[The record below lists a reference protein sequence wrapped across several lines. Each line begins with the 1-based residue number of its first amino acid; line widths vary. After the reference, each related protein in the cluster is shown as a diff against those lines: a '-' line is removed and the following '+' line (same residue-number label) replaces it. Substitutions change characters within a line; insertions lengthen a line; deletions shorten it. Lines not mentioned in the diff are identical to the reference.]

1 MNAGLT
7 VLAVTCSV
15 VFAVSGVAL
24 WVKPP
29 RQLGSRVRPYTRA
42 TRTELGPGA
51 DATRRS
57 DTGPT
62 SGAGVVHRLL
72 GPMLAGTVYPLAR
85 FLMPM
90 DDRELAIRL
99 RQGGLLPD
107 LDEAARLRVYRVRS
121 LGLMVLYATGLGG
134 VALVSGGSGM
144 RVILFGTAG
153 AALGAF
159 QVRVRLSEAVRRR
172 REAIRSELYTIN
184 QLVAMY
190 TRVGGGP
197 IQGLRYVVGRARG
210 VSVEEIADVLHLH
223 ERGWVFSE
231 AMARAERLTPEP
243 EAARTY
249 RVMARSQ
256 EQGSDLSDALLGL
269 SKDLRAMRRDA
280 LRRAAAR
287 RRILMVIP
295 VVVVLAPITMLF
307 MAAPIPSILFGG

>member
-1 MNAGLT
+1 MNVGLT
-7 VLAVTCSV
+7 VLAVTSSV
-15 VFAVSGVAL
+15 VFAASGVAL
-24 WVKPP
+24 WIKPP
-29 RQLGSRVRPYTRA
+29 RRLGSRVRPYSNA
-42 TRTELGPGA
+42 TRLEFRPSPDAAVRMDPG
-51 DATRRS
+51 RRLDDS
-57 DTGPT
+57 AIR
-62 SGAGVVHRLL
+62 SLL

-85 FLMPM
+85 LLMPM
-90 DDRELAIRL
+90 DDRELAVRL
-99 RQGGLLPD
+99 RQGGLFPD
-107 LDEAARLRVYRVRS
+107 LEEAARPQVYRMRS
-121 LGLMVLYATGLGG
+121 LGLMVLYATGLAGT
-134 VALVSGGSGM
+134 ALVSGGSAM
-144 RVILFGTAG
+144 RVILFMTVGV
-153 AALGAF
+153 ALGGL
-159 QVRVRLSEAVRRR
+159 QVRARLSEAVRRR

-210 VSVEEIADVLHLH
+210 IAVEEIAEVLHLH
-223 ERGWVFSE
+223 ERGWVFAE

-307 MAAPIPSILFGG
+307 MAAPIPSIVFGG

>member
-1 MNAGLT
+1 MNVGLA
-7 VLAVTCSV
+7 VLAIASSV

-29 RQLGSRVRPYTRA
+29 RRLASRVRPYSNATRA
-42 TRTELGPGA
+42 EFGLGHYDAGRMDPGRTVGGSAP
-51 DATRRS
+51 R
-57 DTGPT
+57 
-62 SGAGVVHRLL
+62 RLL
-72 GPMLAGTVYPLAR
+72 GPMLAGLVYPLAR
-85 FLMPM
+85 TLMPM
-90 DDRELAIRL
+90 DDRELTIRL
-99 RQGGLLPD
+99 RQGGLFPD
-107 LDEAARLRVYRVRS
+107 LEEAARPRAYRMRS
-121 LGLMVLYATGLGG
+121 LGLMVLYATGLAG
-134 VALVSGGSGM
+134 VALLSGGSGL
-144 RVILFGTAG
+144 RVILFMAAG
-153 AALGAF
+153 AVLGAL
-159 QVRVRLSEAVRRR
+159 QVRARLSEAVRRR

-210 VSVEEIADVLHLH
+210 VAVEEIAEVLHLH
-223 ERGWVFSE
+223 DRGWVFAD
-231 AMARAERLTPEP
+231 AMERAERLTPEP

-307 MAAPIPSILFGG
+307 MAAPIPSIVFGG

>member
-1 MNAGLT
+1 MNVGLA
-7 VLAVTCSV
+7 VLAIASSV

-29 RQLGSRVRPYTRA
+29 RRLASRVRPYSNATRA
-42 TRTELGPGA
+42 EFGLGHYDAGRMDPGRTVGGG
-51 DATRRS
+51 ATR
-57 DTGPT
+57 
-62 SGAGVVHRLL
+62 RLL
-72 GPMLAGTVYPLAR
+72 GPMLAGLVYPLAR
-85 FLMPM
+85 TLMPM

-99 RQGGLLPD
+99 RQGGLFPD
-107 LDEAARLRVYRVRS
+107 LEEAARPRAYRMRS
-121 LGLMVLYATGLGG
+121 LGLMVVYTAGLGG
-134 VALVSGGSGM
+134 VALLSGGSGL
-144 RVILFGTAG
+144 RVILFMAAG
-153 AALGAF
+153 AVLGAL
-159 QVRVRLSEAVRRR
+159 QVRGRLSEAVRRR

-210 VSVEEIADVLHLH
+210 VAVEEIAEVLDLH
-223 ERGWVFSE
+223 DRGWVFAD
-231 AMARAERLTPEP
+231 AMERAERLTPEP

-307 MAAPIPSILFGG
+307 MAAPIPSIVFGG

>member
-7 VLAVTCSV
+7 VLAVASSV
-15 VFAVSGVAL
+15 AFAVSGVAL

-29 RQLGSRVRPYTRA
+29 RRLASRVRPYSSANRMDFGPDPDEA
-42 TRTELGPGA
+42 GRMGPKRTVGEGA
-51 DATRRS
+51 I
-57 DTGPT
+57 G
-62 SGAGVVHRLL
+62 RLL

-85 FLMPM
+85 ILMPM

-99 RQGGLLPD
+99 RQGGLFPD
-107 LDEAARLRVYRVRS
+107 WEEAARPRAYRMRS
-121 LGLMVLYATGLGG
+121 LGLMVMYTAGLGG
-134 VALVSGGSGM
+134 VALLSGGSGM
-144 RVILFGTAG
+144 RVILFMAAG
-153 AALGAF
+153 AALGAL
-159 QVRVRLSEAVRRR
+159 QVRGRLSEAVRRR

-210 VSVEEIADVLHLH
+210 IAVEEIAEVLHLH
-223 ERGWVFSE
+223 DRGWVFAE

-249 RVMARSQ
+249 RIMARSQ

-307 MAAPIPSILFGG
+307 MAAPIPSIVFGG

>member
-1 MNAGLT
+1 MNVGLT
-7 VLAVTCSV
+7 VVAIASSV

-24 WVKPP
+24 WIKPP
-29 RQLGSRVRPYTRA
+29 RRLGSRVRPYSNA
-42 TRTELGPGA
+42 TRLEFRPSPDAAARMDPGRTHGDSA
-51 DATRRS
+51 IR
-57 DTGPT
+57 
-62 SGAGVVHRLL
+62 RLL

-85 FLMPM
+85 LLMPM
-90 DDRELAIRL
+90 DDRELAVRL
-99 RQGGLLPD
+99 RQAGLFPD
-107 LDEAARLRVYRVRS
+107 LEEAARPRVYRMRS
-121 LGLMVLYATGLGG
+121 LGLMVLYATVLAG
-134 VALVSGGSGM
+134 VALVGGGSGM
-144 RVILFGTAG
+144 RVILFMTAG
-153 AALGAF
+153 AALGGL
-159 QVRVRLSEAVRRR
+159 QVRARLSEAVRRR

-210 VSVEEIADVLHLH
+210 IAVEEIAEVLHLH
-223 ERGWVFSE
+223 ERGWAFAE

-307 MAAPIPSILFGG
+307 MAAPIPSIVFGG

>member
-1 MNAGLT
+1 MNAGLMA
-7 VLAVTCSV
+7 LAVASSV
-15 VFAVSGVAL
+15 IFAVSGVAL
-24 WVKPP
+24 WIKPP
-29 RQLGSRVRPYTRA
+29 RRLGSRVRPYSNTTRLEFGL
-42 TRTELGPGA
+42 RPDDVGRMDPGRA
-51 DATRRS
+51 FGEGTI
-57 DTGPT
+57 
-62 SGAGVVHRLL
+62 HRLL
-72 GPMLAGTVYPLAR
+72 GPILAGMVYPLAR
-85 FLMPM
+85 LLMPM

-99 RQGGLLPD
+99 RQGGLFPD
-107 LDEAARLRVYRVRS
+107 LEEAARARVYRMRS

-134 VALVSGGSGM
+134 IAFM
-144 RVILFGTAG
+144 AAG
-153 AALGAF
+153 AVLGAF
-159 QVRVRLSEAVRRR
+159 QVRARLSELVRRR

-190 TRVGGGP
+190 ARVGGGP

-210 VSVEEIADVLHLH
+210 IAVEEIAEVLHLH
-223 ERGWVFSE
+223 ERGWAFAE

-249 RVMARSQ
+249 RIMARSQ
-256 EQGSDLSDALLGL
+256 EQGSDLADALLGL

-307 MAAPIPSILFGG
+307 MAAPIPSIVFGG

>member
-1 MNAGLT
+1 MNAGLM
-7 VLAVTCSV
+7 VLAVASSV
-15 VFAVSGVAL
+15 IFAVSGVAL
-24 WVKPP
+24 WIKPP
-29 RQLGSRVRPYTRA
+29 RRLGSRVRPYSNTTRLEFGL
-42 TRTELGPGA
+42 RPDDVGRMDPGRA
-51 DATRRS
+51 FGEGTI
-57 DTGPT
+57 
-62 SGAGVVHRLL
+62 HRLL
-72 GPMLAGTVYPLAR
+72 GPILAGMVYPLAR
-85 FLMPM
+85 LLMPM

-99 RQGGLLPD
+99 RQGGLFPD
-107 LDEAARLRVYRVRS
+107 LEEAARTRVYRMRS

-134 VALVSGGSGM
+134 IALLSGGSGT
-144 RVILFGTAG
+144 RVILFMAAG
-153 AALGAF
+153 AVLGAL
-159 QVRVRLSEAVRRR
+159 QVRARLFEMVRRR

-190 TRVGGGP
+190 ARVGGGP

-210 VSVEEIADVLHLH
+210 IAVEEIAEVLHLH
-223 ERGWVFSE
+223 ERGWAFAE
-231 AMARAERLTPEP
+231 AMARAEMLTPEP

-256 EQGSDLSDALLGL
+256 EQGSDLADALLGL

-307 MAAPIPSILFGG
+307 MAAPIPSIVFGG

>member
-1 MNAGLT
+1 MNVGLT
-7 VLAVTCSV
+7 ILAVASSV

-24 WVKPP
+24 WIKPP
-29 RQLGSRVRPYTRA
+29 RRLGSRVRPYSNA
-42 TRTELGPGA
+42 TRLEFRPSLEAAVRMDPGRTLG
-51 DATRRS
+51 DSVIRRF
-57 DTGPT
+57 
-62 SGAGVVHRLL
+62 L

-85 FLMPM
+85 LLMPM
-90 DDRELAIRL
+90 DDRELAVRL

-107 LDEAARLRVYRVRS
+107 LEEVARPRVYRMRS

-134 VALVSGGSGM
+134 VALLSGGSGV
-144 RVILFGTAG
+144 RVILFMTAG
-153 AALGAF
+153 VALGGV
-159 QVRVRLSEAVRRR
+159 QVRARLSEAVRRR

-210 VSVEEIADVLHLH
+210 IAVEEIAEVLHLH
-223 ERGWVFSE
+223 ERGWVFAE

-269 SKDLRAMRRDA
+269 SKELRAMRRDA

-307 MAAPIPSILFGG
+307 MAAPIPSIVFGG

>member
-1 MNAGLT
+1 MNSGLT
-7 VLAVTCSV
+7 ILAVASSV
-15 VFAVSGVAL
+15 VFAVCGVGL

-29 RQLGSRVRPYTRA
+29 RRLGPRVRPYSNTTGLEFRPGREA
-42 TRTELGPGA
+42 VGRMDPGRTFGEGA
-51 DATRRS
+51 IRRL
-57 DTGPT
+57 
-62 SGAGVVHRLL
+62 V
-72 GPMLAGTVYPLAR
+72 GPMLAGVVYPLAR
-85 FLMPM
+85 LLMPM
-90 DDRELAIRL
+90 DDRELAVRL
-99 RQGGLLPD
+99 RQGGLFPD
-107 LDEAARLRVYRVRS
+107 LEEAARPRVYRMRS
-121 LGLMVLYATGLGG
+121 LGLMVLYATGLAG
-134 VALVSGGSGM
+134 VALLSGGSGM
-144 RVILFGTAG
+144 RVILFMAAG
-153 AALGAF
+153 ATLGGL
-159 QVRVRLSEAVRRR
+159 QVRARLSEAVRRR

-197 IQGLRYVVGRARG
+197 IQGLRYVVSRARG
-210 VSVEEIADVLHLH
+210 IAVEEIAEVLHLH
-223 ERGWVFSE
+223 DRGWVFAE

-256 EQGSDLSDALLGL
+256 EQGSDLADALLGL

-307 MAAPIPSILFGG
+307 MAAPIPSIVFGG

>member
-7 VLAVTCSV
+7 VLAVASSV
-15 VFAVSGVAL
+15 VFAVSGVAF

-29 RQLGSRVRPYTRA
+29 RRLASRVRPYSSAARM
-42 TRTELGPGA
+42 EFGPGPDYA
-51 DATRRS
+51 GRIDPGRTA
-57 DTGPT
+57 GE
-62 SGAGVVHRLL
+62 GAIRRLL
-72 GPMLAGTVYPLAR
+72 RPMLTGMVYPLAR
-85 FLMPM
+85 ILMPM

-99 RQGGLLPD
+99 RQSGLFPD
-107 LDEAARLRVYRVRS
+107 LEEATRPRVYRMQS
-121 LGLMVLYATGLGG
+121 LGLVVVYAAGLGG
-134 VALVSGGSGM
+134 VALLSGGSSA
-144 RVILFGTAG
+144 RVILFMAAG
-153 AALGAF
+153 VTLGAL
-159 QVRVRLSEAVRRR
+159 QVRARLSEAVRRR

-210 VSVEEIADVLHLH
+210 IAVEEIAEVLHLH
-223 ERGWVFSE
+223 DRGWVFAE

-307 MAAPIPSILFGG
+307 MAAPIPSIVFGG

>member
-1 MNAGLT
+1 
-7 VLAVTCSV
+7 
-15 VFAVSGVAL
+15 
-24 WVKPP
+24 
-29 RQLGSRVRPYTRA
+29 
-42 TRTELGPGA
+42 
-51 DATRRS
+51 
-57 DTGPT
+57 
-62 SGAGVVHRLL
+62 
-72 GPMLAGTVYPLAR
+72 
-85 FLMPM
+85 
-90 DDRELAIRL
+90 
-99 RQGGLLPD
+99 
-107 LDEAARLRVYRVRS
+107 
-121 LGLMVLYATGLGG
+121 MVLYATGLAG
-134 VALVSGGSGM
+134 VALLGGGSAM
-144 RVILFGTAG
+144 RVILFMAAG
-153 AALGAF
+153 ATLGGL
-159 QVRVRLSEAVRRR
+159 QVRARLSEAVRRR
-172 REAIRSELYTIN
+172 REAIRAELYTIN

-210 VSVEEIADVLHLH
+210 IAVEEIAEVLHLH
-223 ERGWVFSE
+223 DRGWVFAE

-307 MAAPIPSILFGG
+307 MAAPIPSIVFGG

>member
-1 MNAGLT
+1 MNLGLT
-7 VLAVTCSV
+7 VLAVTSSV

-24 WVKPP
+24 WIKPP
-29 RQLGSRVRPYTRA
+29 RRLGSRVRPYSNA
-42 TRTELGPGA
+42 TRLEFRPSPEAAVRMDPGRTLGDSA
-51 DATRRS
+51 IR
-57 DTGPT
+57 
-62 SGAGVVHRLL
+62 RLL

-85 FLMPM
+85 LLMPM
-90 DDRELAIRL
+90 DDRELAVRL
-99 RQGGLLPD
+99 RQGGLFPD
-107 LDEAARLRVYRVRS
+107 LEEAARPRVYRVRS
-121 LGLMVLYATGLGG
+121 LGLMVLYATGLAGI
-134 VALVSGGSGM
+134 ALVSGGSGM
-144 RVILFGTAG
+144 RVILFLTAG
-153 AALGAF
+153 AALGGL
-159 QVRVRLSEAVRRR
+159 QVRARLSEAVRRR

-210 VSVEEIADVLHLH
+210 IAVEEIAEVLHLH
-223 ERGWVFSE
+223 QRGWVFAE

-307 MAAPIPSILFGG
+307 MAAPIPSIVFGG

>member
-1 MNAGLT
+1 MNSSLT
-7 VLAVTCSV
+7 VLAVASSV

-24 WVKPP
+24 WIKPP
-29 RQLGSRVRPYTRA
+29 RRLGSRVRPYSNAARLEFRPSFEAAGRMDPGRTSGESA
-42 TRTELGPGA
+42 TR
-51 DATRRS
+51 
-57 DTGPT
+57 
-62 SGAGVVHRLL
+62 RLL
-72 GPMLAGTVYPLAR
+72 GPMLAGMVYPLAR
-85 FLMPM
+85 FLVPM
-90 DDRELAIRL
+90 DDRELAVRL
-99 RQGGLLPD
+99 RQGGLFPD
-107 LDEAARLRVYRVRS
+107 LEEAARPRVYRMRS
-121 LGLMVLYATGLGG
+121 LGLMLMYATGLAGI
-134 VALVSGGSGM
+134 ALLSGGSGT
-144 RVILFGTAG
+144 RVILFMSAG
-153 AALGAF
+153 AALGGL
-159 QVRVRLSEAVRRR
+159 QVRARLSEAVRRR

-197 IQGLRYVVGRARG
+197 IQGLRYVVSRARG
-210 VSVEEIADVLHLH
+210 IAVEEIAEVLHLH
-223 ERGWVFSE
+223 ERGWVFAE

-307 MAAPIPSILFGG
+307 MAAPIPSIVFGG

>member
-7 VLAVTCSV
+7 VLAVASSV

-29 RQLGSRVRPYTRA
+29 RRLGSRVRPYSNA
-42 TRTELGPGA
+42 TRMEFGPGPDYA
-51 DATRRS
+51 GRT
-57 DTGPT
+57 DTGRT
-62 SGAGVVHRLL
+62 FVEGAIRRLL
-72 GPMLAGTVYPLAR
+72 GPMLAGVVYPLAR
-85 FLMPM
+85 VLMPM

-99 RQGGLLPD
+99 RQGGLFPD
-107 LDEAARLRVYRVRS
+107 LEEAARPRAYRVRS
-121 LGLMVLYATGLGG
+121 LGLVVLYATGLGG
-134 VALVSGGSGM
+134 VALLSGGSGM
-144 RVILFGTAG
+144 RVILFMAAG
-153 AALGAF
+153 AALGAL
-159 QVRVRLSEAVRRR
+159 QVRARLSEAVRRR
-172 REAIRSELYTIN
+172 REVIRSELYTIN

-197 IQGLRYVVGRARG
+197 IQGLRYVVGRAHG
-210 VSVEEIADVLHLH
+210 IAVEEIAEVLHLH
-223 ERGWVFSE
+223 DRGWVFAE

-256 EQGSDLSDALLGL
+256 EQGSDLSGALLGL

-307 MAAPIPSILFGG
+307 MAAPIPSIVFGG